1 MAEMKELN
9 YNIVLV
15 LSGLTPAFFSQPRL
29 TKHGICQ
36 EKDINGPD
44 AIFVPQLVQVKTSD
58 ILFLATEG
66 RVQIR
71 ALSPKSER
79 VVVSIAEKLKDMLP
93 KDAISAVG
101 FNYIIGI
108 DVGDVAQYSRKN
120 FMPGTTKNN
129 ALHED
134 FAKGNGTA
142 GLILQRDYDECRLF
156 LDIRTQA
163 SKTGKDR
170 KEVSG
175 VILYNFN
182 FHFDTSTKPMP
193 EFTEACW
200 KHWKA
205 EAQRIASLL
214 EV

>member
-1 MAEMKELN
+1 M
-9 YNIVLV
+9 
-15 LSGLTPAFFSQPRL
+15 
-29 TKHGICQ
+29 
-36 EKDINGPD
+36 
-44 AIFVPQLVQVKTSD
+44 
-58 ILFLATEG
+58 
-66 RVQIR
+66 
-71 ALSPKSER
+71 
-79 VVVSIAEKLKDMLP
+79 VSIAEKLKDMLP

-134 FAKGNGTA
+134 FAKENCTA

-163 SKTGKDR
+163 STAGDDGKD
-170 KEVSG
+170 VAG
-175 VILYNFN
+175 VIQYNFN
-182 FHFDTSTKPMP
+182 FHFDASTKSMP
-193 EFTEACW
+193 EFTDACW
-200 KHWKA
+200 KHWRTEA
-205 EAQRIASLL
+205 ERIASLL